1 MQEAEHIDA
10 GPQASVD
17 RNGDKLVVHVSGAWH
32 LKRDLP
38 SPNLVKT
45 ALDIPPKPA
54 AVVFDSSGLRAWDSG
69 LLAFLAG
76 ASEACHRLGVQ
87 EDRSRLPTGL
97 QRLLELAEAVP
108 EKEGVAH
115 TEHLKESVVERL
127 GEVTEGFFGHT
138 AAFVDFV
145 GRLAIAMG
153 KFVTGEARYRRSDLM
168 VTIQDCGANALGIVT
183 LISFLVGVIL
193 AFMGAVQL
201 QQFGAAIFVA
211 DLVGIG
217 MTRDMGA
224 VMTAVI
230 MSGRTGAAFAAQLGT
245 MKVTQEIDALTT
257 LGVSPVE
264 FLVLPRTLA
273 LILMMPL
280 LCLYADFMG
289 ILGGAAV
296 GVLLHVSP
304 ITYFQETAHALR
316 LSTVWGGVFKAT
328 VYGILIAIAGCLRGF
343 QCGNSSSAVGD
354 AATSAVVT
362 SIVMVVVACGL
373 FAVIFNILGI

>member
-1 MQEAEHIDA
+1 MQEAQQIDA

-17 RNGDKLVVHVSGAWH
+17 RSGDKLVVHVSGAWH
-32 LKRDLP
+32 LRRDLP
-38 SPNLVKT
+38 SPDLVKT
-45 ALDIPPKPA
+45 ALGAPPRPT
-54 AVVFDSSGLRAWDSG
+54 AVVFDSSGLGAWDSG

-76 ASEACHRLGVQ
+76 ASEACHQLGVR
-87 EDRSRLPTGL
+87 EDRSMLPIGV

-108 EKEGVAH
+108 EKELAQTAH
-115 TEHLKESVVERL
+115 IKESLVERV
-127 GEVTEGFFGHT
+127 GEVTEGFVAHT

-145 GRLAIAMG
+145 GQLAIAMG
-153 KFVTGEARYRRSDLM
+153 KFFAGQARYRKSDLM

-264 FLVLPRTLA
+264 FLVVPRTLA

-296 GVLLHVSP
+296 GVMLHVSP
-304 ITYFQETAHALR
+304 ITYFQETEHALR
-316 LSTVWGGVFKAT
+316 LTTVWGGVFKAT
-328 VYGILIAIAGCLRGF
+328 IYGILIAIAGCLRGF

>member
-1 MQEAEHIDA
+1 MREAEHIDGA
-10 GPQASVD
+10 AQASVN
-17 RNGDKLVVHVSGAWH
+17 RNGDNLVVRVSGAWH
-32 LKRDLP
+32 LKHNLP

-45 ALDIPPKPA
+45 ALDTSPKPA
-54 AVVFDSSGLRAWDSG
+54 AVIFDSSGLQGWDSG

-76 ASEACHRLGVQ
+76 ASELCQQLGVK
-87 EDRSRLPTGL
+87 EDRSRLPIGV
-97 QRLLELAEAVP
+97 QRLLQLAEAVP
-108 EKEGVAH
+108 EKEGTH
-115 TEHLKESVVERL
+115 SEHIRESILERV
-127 GEVTEGFFGHT
+127 GQVTEGFFEHSGT
-138 AAFVDFV
+138 FVDFLGQV
-145 GRLAIAMG
+145 AIALSKVLRG
-153 KFVTGEARYRRSDLM
+153 QARYRKSDLM
-168 VTIQDCGANALGIVT
+168 VIIQDCGANALGIVT

-264 FLVLPRTLA
+264 FLVLPRILA

-280 LCLYADFMG
+280 LCLYSDFMG
-289 ILGGAAV
+289 ILGGGAV
-296 GVLLHVSP
+296 GALLHVSP
-304 ITYFQETAHALR
+304 RTYFQETVHALR
-316 LSTVWGGVFKAT
+316 LSTIWGGVFKAT

>member
-1 MQEAEHIDA
+1 MREAEHIDTA
-10 GPQASVD
+10 AQASVN
-17 RNGDKLVVHVSGAWH
+17 RNGDNLVVRVSGAWH
-32 LKRDLP
+32 LKHNLP
-38 SPNLVKT
+38 SPNLLKT
-45 ALDIPPKPA
+45 ALDAAPKPA
-54 AVVFDSSGLRAWDSG
+54 AVIFDSSGLQRWDSG
-69 LLAFLAG
+69 LLAFLLA
-76 ASEACHRLGVQ
+76 ASDVCHQLGVK
-87 EDRSRLPTGL
+87 EDRSRLPIGV
-97 QRLLELAEAVP
+97 QRLLQLAEAVP
-108 EKEGVAH
+108 EKEG
-115 TEHLKESVVERL
+115 TQSEHIRESIVERV
-127 GEVTEGFFGHT
+127 GEVTEGFFEHSGT
-138 AAFVDFV
+138 FVDFLGQVAIALGRFLV
-145 GRLAIAMG
+145 GR
-153 KFVTGEARYRRSDLM
+153 ARYRKSDLM
-168 VTIQDCGANALGIVT
+168 VIVQDCGANALGIVT

-217 MTRDMGA
+217 MTREMGA

-264 FLVLPRTLA
+264 FLVLPRMLA

-280 LCLYADFMG
+280 LCLYSDFMG

-304 ITYFQETAHALR
+304 ISYFQETVHALR
-316 LSTVWGGVFKAT
+316 LFTIWGGVFKAT
-328 VYGILIAIAGCLRGF
+328 VYGILIALAGCLRGF

>member
-1 MQEAEHIDA
+1 MQEAQQIDA
-10 GPQASVD
+10 GPQASVN
-17 RNGDKLVVHVSGAWH
+17 RSGDKLVVHLSGAWH
-32 LKRDLP
+32 LRRDLP
-38 SPNLVKT
+38 SPDLVKT
-45 ALDIPPKPA
+45 ALGAPPKPKT
-54 AVVFDSSGLRAWDSG
+54 VVFDSSGLGAWDSG
-69 LLAFLAG
+69 LLTFLAG
-76 ASEACHRLGVQ
+76 ASEACHQLGVR
-87 EDRSRLPTGL
+87 EDRSMLPIGL

-108 EKEGVAH
+108 EKELAH
-115 TEHLKESVVERL
+115 TAHIKESLVERL
-127 GEVTEGFFGHT
+127 GEVTEGFVAHT

-145 GRLAIAMG
+145 GQLALAMG
-153 KFVTGEARYRRSDLM
+153 KFMGGRARYRKSDLM

-264 FLVLPRTLA
+264 FLVVPRTLA

-296 GVLLHVSP
+296 GVMLHVSP
-304 ITYFQETAHALR
+304 ITYFQETEHALR
-316 LSTVWGGVFKAT
+316 LTTIWGGVFKAT